1 MAVSFASTVTLLPA
15 LLIVLR
21 PRFLLREAP
30 REREARGE
38 RVGAEWVRP
47 GSGI

>member
-1 MAVSFASTVTLLPA
+1 LPA
-15 LLIVLR
+15 LLVVLR
-21 PRFLLREAP
+21 PRFLLREGP

-38 RVGAEWVRP
+38 TVGRDWVRP